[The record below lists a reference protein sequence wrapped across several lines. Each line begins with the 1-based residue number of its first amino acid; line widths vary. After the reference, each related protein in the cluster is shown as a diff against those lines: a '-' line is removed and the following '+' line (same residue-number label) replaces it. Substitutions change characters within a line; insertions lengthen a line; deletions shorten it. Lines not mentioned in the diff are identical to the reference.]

1 MKIPL
6 KIEKLTE
13 DVDCYEDVDKIIK
26 YKLTN
31 ENRHVVKNISVTAQ
45 TLKEDGEKT
54 KSNFCKKI
62 TGIRTQLLPN
72 ESCEIYCHVKLNK
85 DFNETVEINGKKE
98 LSAIDLDIK
107 VTGTLYISKVS
118 VP

>member
-6 KIEKLTE
+6 KIEKLTD
-13 DVDCYEDVDKIIK
+13 DVDCYEDVEKVIK
-26 YKLTN
+26 YRLTN
-31 ENRHVVKNISVTAQ
+31 ENRHIVKNISVTAN
-45 TLKEDGEKT
+45 TIKEDGEKT
-54 KSNFCKKI
+54 KTNFCKKI

-72 ESCEIYCHVKLNK
+72 ESCELFFHLKLNK
-85 DFNETVEINGKKE
+85 DFNETIEINGKKE